1 MKAPLVALLTAAA
14 AASGQPVTLLV
25 HDYSGLSG
33 SVLRDTESETR
44 RILSRA
50 GLDLRWVVCRGAQQ
64 TGGAELCDAAGGPG
78 RFTLRILTRY
88 PGTQNQHGDPLGTA
102 EIDAY
107 YASLYAA
114 ETRRAAEEHG
124 VSFAGL
130 LACAAVH
137 EVGHLLFGPAHSAAG
152 IMRGAWD
159 KAVYR
164 DAAQRRLGFTTGA
177 GR

>member
-102 EIDAY
+102 
-107 YASLYAA
+107 
-114 ETRRAAEEHG
+114 
-124 VSFAGL
+124 
-130 LACAAVH
+130 VH
-137 EVGHLLFGPAHSAAG
+137 EVGHMLFGPAHSATG

-159 KAVYR
+159 TSVYR
-164 DAAQRRLGFTTGA
+164 DIARRRLGFRA
-177 GR
+177 AERADALRASR